1 MSQHTVVTTAPE
13 PKLWA
18 GGRSPYNVSYG
29 KMMTW
34 FFLLSDA
41 LTFGAFLIS
50 YGTTRFFST
59 VWPDPNQVF
68 KAFPFMGGTD
78 LPLLFVSLMTF
89 ILIMSS
95 VTMVLAVHAGHY
107 GDKKKVAFWL
117 LWTIVGGI
125 CFLACQ
131 CWEWTH
137 MYSECITVW
146 SNNPAEVQHGL
157 WGAFTDVTTP
167 VDQFHHLFN
176 HHKESV
182 KHVLETQPLVAMQ
195 STHNFFNYFFTI
207 TGFHGGHV
215 TSGVIFNI
223 LILVNTVNGVYERRG
238 HYEMVEKIGLYW
250 HFVDLVWVFVFTCF
264 YLL

>member
-1 MSQHTVVTTAPE
+1 MSQATVVTAAPE
-13 PKLWA
+13 PKLWN
-18 GGRSPYNVSYG
+18 GGRSPFNVSYG
-29 KMMTW
+29 KMMMW

-41 LTFGAFLIS
+41 LTFGALLIS
-50 YGTTRFFST
+50 YGTTRFFSA
-59 VWPDPNQVF
+59 VWPDANQVF
-68 KAFPFMGGTD
+68 KSFPFMGEHN
-78 LPLLFVSLMTF
+78 LPLVFVSLMTF

-107 GDKKKVAFWL
+107 NDKKNVAKWL

-131 CWEWTH
+131 AWEWTH
-137 MYSECITVW
+137 LSGECG
-146 SNNPAEVQHGL
+146 GL
-157 WGAFTDVTTP
+157 WGTFTDVNTP
-167 VDQFHHLFN
+167 VTAFHHFFDPHSASAEHILN
-176 HHKESV
+176 
-182 KHVLETQPLVAMQ
+182 TQPLVAMQ